1 MVIALFNFRLSNTY
15 FFLFV
20 FIFTDIFLISTF
32 LPMMLPIKAN
42 KVKMN
47 DIILDPITRDK
58 CYTFDFYVDEIKR
71 LLPKYEEL
79 GYFKDL

>member
-1 MVIALFNFRLSNTY
+1 
-15 FFLFV
+15 
-20 FIFTDIFLISTF
+20 
-32 LPMMLPIKAN
+32 MMLPIKAN